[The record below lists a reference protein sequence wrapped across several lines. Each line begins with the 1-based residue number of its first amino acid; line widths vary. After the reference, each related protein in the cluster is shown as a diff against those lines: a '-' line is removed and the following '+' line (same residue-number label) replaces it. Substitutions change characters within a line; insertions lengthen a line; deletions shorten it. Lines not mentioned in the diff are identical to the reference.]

1 MITKYHTRRQKWTTS
16 RDFLRLMSDQLD
28 DGIHTSKQKSCG
40 ENPHFSSMADIRSNG
55 RRQGP
60 VVKFSKQRSSSVVL
74 EPVRVRP
81 WQHLCKPHQYRPD
94 APSLWS
100 RPQPESAANCEGH
113 SRKPFKSEHY
123 HPATSSKQAVQ
134 VQSVGQKVS
143 VATVSTWLVL
153 VSCAAGIYCRWWTN
167 RAGEDQCRTVLSG
180 VSVTTGQP
188 TTDRSSCDRNF
199 GCTSKCSWQ
208 HPSPCSYSEHREH

>member
-1 MITKYHTRRQKWTTS
+1 MSTKYHTRRQKWTTS

-40 ENPHFSSMADIRSNG
+40 ENPHFSSMVDSRSNG

-113 SRKPFKSEHY
+113 SCKPFKSEHY

-143 VATVSTWLVL
+143 VATVSTSYKLRSRHLLPLVDKSCWGRP
-153 VSCAAGIYCRWWTN
+153 VSDGSFRCQCHNRPTN
-167 RAGEDQCRTVLSG
+167 
-180 VSVTTGQP
+180 
-188 TTDRSSCDRNF
+188 DRSF
-199 GCTSKCSWQ
+199 ML
-208 HPSPCSYSEHREH
+208 